1 MIQAT
6 KILGLVLLFALLGWS
21 QPSAAGGAQARYI
34 DVTIAQSA
42 SLSSA
47 AVLGAC
53 TPVGIEVA
61 IQALAGWTAAS
72 LTLQASIDGTN
83 YYNVWDEFGSE
94 VTLSVNSAANTAPVR
109 VRLSPAD
116 YWGIH
121 SIKLRSGTSG
131 TPVVQTAARTL
142 RIVCR

>member
-6 KILGLVLLFALLGWS
+6 KILGLALLFTLVGWA

-47 AVLGAC
+47 ATLGAC

-61 IQALAGWTAAS
+61 IQALAGWTTAN

-94 VTLSVNSAANTAPVR
+94 ITLSVPSAANTAPVR
-109 VRLSPAD
+109 IRLSPAD

-131 TPVVQTAARTL
+131 SAVTQAAARTL